1 MANPLNRVAS
11 LGQLPERLLDDLGA
25 IAEAARRIP
34 AIEEMLASI
43 RDTVEP
49 QQNRVAHIESMVEEM
64 NARVVTI
71 DDALGR
77 LLTAADTAVE
87 RLPNPDDDSGP
98 LAKARKVIGGD
109 QPSG

>member
-1 MANPLNRVAS
+1 MVNPLSSVVS

-49 QQNRVAHIESMVEEM
+49 QQNRVAHIESMVEDL

-77 LLTAADTAVE
+77 LLTAAESAVE
-87 RLPNPDDDSGP
+87 RLPDPDDDSGP
-98 LAKARKVIGGD
+98 LAKARKAIGGE
-109 QPSG
+109 